1 MVISDFNVCLSANY
15 EIGKCAAVELKPLH
29 KLLYGRE
36 GRVCR
41 PHKSQLQ
48 RTIHH
53 WTSRDDQTD
62 KIDKSDVP

>member
-41 PHKSQLQ
+41 PHKSQL
-48 RTIHH
+48 
-53 WTSRDDQTD
+53 
-62 KIDKSDVP
+62 